1 MPGYFARRIVQSVLV
16 LLGVATVVFGL
27 MHLSGD
33 PVRLLAPIDTTSEEL
48 ATLRAAYGLDRPL
61 VVQYWD
67 FVTSAVRG
75 DFGTSLRSRQ
85 DALQLVF
92 ERLPATLYL
101 SLAALGIALL
111 TAIPLGVVAALN
123 HNTWRDRLVMGIALI
138 GQSMP
143 VFWLG
148 ILLIMVFAV
157 WLNLLPA
164 TGTRDG
170 WRSFILPAVT
180 LGLYSMARTA
190 RFLRTELLDTLGQD
204 YIRTARAKG
213 ARPARVI
220 WLHAFRNALIPV
232 VTLIGLDLAALLAG
246 SVITETIFAWPGVG
260 RLAINAIYNR
270 DFPVLQA
277 SVMVVSTIYVV
288 VNLIVD
294 LLYGVLDPRIE
305 VAG

>member
-1 MPGYFARRIVQSVLV
+1 MADFFIRRIVQSVLV

-33 PVRLLAPIDTTSEEL
+33 PVRLLAPIDTTSQEL
-48 ATLRAAYGLDRPL
+48 DTLRKAYGLDRPL
-61 VVQYWD
+61 AVQYWD
-67 FVTSAVRG
+67 FLTSAVRG

-101 SLAALGIALL
+101 SLASLGIALL
-111 TAIPLGVVAALN
+111 AAIPLGVIAALN
-123 HNTWRDRLVMGIALI
+123 HNTWRDRLVMSIALI

-157 WLNLLPA
+157 WLNILPA
-164 TGTRDG
+164 TGIRDG
-170 WRSFILPAVT
+170 WRSYVLPAVT

-204 YIRTARAKG
+204 YIRTAKAKG

-220 WLHAFRNALIPV
+220 WLHALRNALIPV

-288 VNLIVD
+288 VNLVVD
-294 LLYGVLDPRIE
+294 LLYGILDPRIE
-305 VAG
+305 VA

>member
-1 MPGYFARRIVQSVLV
+1 MLADFFIRRIVQSVLV

-33 PVRLLAPIDTTSEEL
+33 PVRLLAPIDTTSQEL
-48 ATLRAAYGLDRPL
+48 DTLRKAYGLDRPL
-61 VVQYWD
+61 AVQYWD
-67 FVTSAVRG
+67 FLTSAVRG

-101 SLAALGIALL
+101 SLASLGIALL
-111 TAIPLGVVAALN
+111 AAIPLGVIAALN
-123 HNTWRDRLVMGIALI
+123 HNTWRDRLVMSIALI

-157 WLNLLPA
+157 WLNILPA
-164 TGTRDG
+164 TGIRDG
-170 WRSFILPAVT
+170 WRSYVLPAVT

-204 YIRTARAKG
+204 YIRTAKAKG

-220 WLHAFRNALIPV
+220 WLHALRNALIPV

-288 VNLIVD
+288 VNLVVD
-294 LLYGVLDPRIE
+294 LLYGILDPRIE
-305 VAG
+305 VA